1 MSHGLA
7 EVPDRA
13 RADVAEPPAL
23 DYKRIFDSAPALL
36 LLLANDGRFSILGA
50 TDAYLRATDTVR
62 EQILGRGLF
71 EVLPDNPDEPR
82 ATGTTNLRASL
93 ERVITDRVPDVM
105 AVQKYDVRRPDSAG
119 GEFEVRYWSLVNAP
133 VLSDDGD
140 VLHIV
145 HRLKD
150 VTDLVLSE
158 RAAESDNESMRL
170 EVLPRN
176 RQLDEANGRLRQE
189 NAQYHAIY
197 DQGPFA
203 GQLNLDGTVIDV
215 NRAYV
220 EGCGFAREEIIGRPF
235 WDCGW
240 WNRDPAIQT
249 WVRTAV
255 MQAVAGEAFR
265 GDSRYFLADGTERIV
280 DFACM
285 PIKDAQANVILV
297 LPTGMD
303 ITERVRAEET
313 RRGYEEQRQ
322 RAEALAELDRAKT
335 AFFSNV
341 SHELRERE
349 ERLRA
354 VIETTPECVK
364 LVRADGTLVQMNP
377 SGLAM
382 IGAARAEDM
391 VGRSVYDLVV
401 PEHREMFRAFNERIC
416 RGEKGTLEFEMIGA
430 GGVRRHMD
438 THAAPLAMPDGT
450 TVQLALTRDI
460 TARRTAEATVREADR
475 RKDEFIATLSHELR
489 NPLAPLRNALTLLR
503 DGPGPAPATVAA
515 LHEMMERQV
524 NHLVRLVDDLLE
536 MSRITRGILELRRAR
551 VELGSVVRN
560 AVETSEPLIR
570 EAGHR
575 LEIQLPPGPVWL
587 EGDPVRLAQI
597 FANLLNNA
605 ARFTPVGG
613 RITIAAEAR
622 EGEGRV
628 AVRDTGRGFVPE
640 TAASLFEMFSK
651 SDSSSGL
658 GIGLALARRL
668 AELHGGTIIGH
679 SDGEGRGAEFVV
691 TLPITEGEARL
702 TTAPPDRIPVTV
714 ARRIL
719 VADDNRDS
727 AQSLAYV
734 LRKLGNEVHL
744 AFDGSEAVEVA
755 RAFRPDLALIDIGM
769 PQLNGYEAAQR
780 IRVDAG
786 ARPLKLVA
794 LTGWGQDDDRRRA
807 REAGFDEHIVKPIG
821 IATLRALLERSV

>member
-1 MSHGLA
+1 MSHDLA
-7 EVPDRA
+7 GVPDRA
-13 RADVAEPPAL
+13 RAEVAEPPAV
-23 DYKRIFDSAPALL
+23 DFKRIFDGAPALL

-50 TDAYLRATDTVR
+50 SDDYLRATHAVR

-71 EVLPDNPDEPR
+71 EVFSDNPDEPG
-82 ATGTTNLRASL
+82 ATGIANLRVSL
-93 ERVITDRVPDVM
+93 ERVIAGRVPDVM
-105 AVQKYDVRRPDSAG
+105 AVQKQDVRRPDSAG
-119 GEFEVRYWSLVNAP
+119 GQFEVRYWSPVNAP
-133 VLSDDGD
+133 VLSDDGE

-145 HRLKD
+145 HRVED
-150 VTDLVLSE
+150 VTDLVLSK

-170 EVLPRN
+170 EVLLRS
-176 RQLDEANGRLRQE
+176 RELDARLELARLR
-189 NAQYHAIY
+189 H
-197 DQGPFA
+197 
-203 GQLNLDGTVIDV
+203 
-215 NRAYV
+215 
-220 EGCGFAREEIIGRPF
+220 
-235 WDCGW
+235 
-240 WNRDPAIQT
+240 
-249 WVRTAV
+249 
-255 MQAVAGEAFR
+255 
-265 GDSRYFLADGTERIV
+265 
-280 DFACM
+280 
-285 PIKDAQANVILV
+285 DA
-297 LPTGMD
+297 
-303 ITERVRAEET
+303 E
-313 RRGYEEQRQ
+313 
-322 RAEALAELDRAKT
+322 
-335 AFFSNV
+335 S
-341 SHELRERE
+341 SLRERE

-354 VIETTPECVK
+354 VVETTPECVK

-382 IGAARAEDM
+382 IGAARAEDV

-401 PEHREMFRAFNERIC
+401 PEHREMFRAFNERVC

-430 GGVRRHMD
+430 GGVRRYMD

-460 TARRTAEATVREADR
+460 TARRNAEATVREADR

-503 DGPGPAPATVAA
+503 EGPDPAPATVAA

-536 MSRITRGILELRRAR
+536 MSRISRGILELRRAR

-575 LEIQLPPGPVWL
+575 LEVQLPPGPVWL
-587 EGDPVRLAQI
+587 DGDPVRLAQI

-605 ARFTPVGG
+605 ARFTPGSG

-622 EGEGRV
+622 EGEARV

-651 SDSSSGL
+651 SDRSSGL

-668 AELHGGTIIGH
+668 AELHGGTISGH

-691 TLPITEGEARL
+691 RLPIAEGEARV
-702 TTAPPDRIPVTV
+702 TSAPPDRIPVTV
-714 ARRIL
+714 PRRVL

-727 AQSLAYV
+727 AVSLAYL
-734 LRKLGNEVHL
+734 LRNLGNEVHL
-744 AFDGSEAVEVA
+744 AFDGSEAVEAA
-755 RAFRPDLALIDIGM
+755 RAFRPDLALLDIGM
-769 PQLNGYEAAQR
+769 PKLNGYEAAQR
-780 IRVDAG
+780 IRAEAG

-794 LTGWGQDDDRRRA
+794 LTGWGQDDTRRRA
-807 REAGFDEHIVKPIG
+807 REAGFDEHIVKPAE
-821 IATLRALLERSV
+821 IATLRALLERLV